1 MLTQDR
7 HSIILKL
14 LQEKSSVTLTE
25 LMNILHTSESTIRRD
40 LTALD
45 KEGKLRK
52 VFGGATSIDF
62 YSSDEKDIHT
72 KHDLQRIEKNLIAK
86 KAAHLVEENDL
97 VYLDAGTTTELI
109 IDHLVEHKATYVTNG
124 TSHASKLAD
133 RGFTAFVISGQLKKS
148 TAAIIGTYA
157 VESLQSY
164 NFTKG
169 FFGTNGIS
177 LQAGF
182 STPDPTEAC
191 VKKTAIKHCQQ
202 AYILADS
209 TKFDQITPIT
219 FANLKDAVIITD
231 VLKNKKYLDYTNVL
245 EVL

>member
-1 MLTQDR
+1 MAN
-7 HSIILKL
+7 LKL
-14 LQEKSSVTLTE
+14 E
-25 LMNILHTSESTIRRD
+25 L
-40 LTALD
+40 
-45 KEGKLRK
+45 
-52 VFGGATSIDF
+52 
-62 YSSDEKDIHT
+62 
-72 KHDLQRIEKNLIAK
+72 LI
-86 KAAHLVEENDL
+86 
-97 VYLDAGTTTELI
+97 
-109 IDHLVEHKATYVTNG
+109 
-124 TSHASKLAD
+124 SHASKLAD